1 MVRIAI
7 NIYDWLSAQL
17 RTSARKLDWLRVYDG
32 DAAIVERLVEVDYGP
47 SLGNRIDGDT
57 YYNCC

>member
-7 NIYDWLSAQL
+7 VIYDWLSAQL
-17 RTSARKLDWLRVYDG
+17 RTTGRKLDWLRVYDS
-32 DAAIVERLVEVDYGP
+32 DTAIVERLVEVDYGP

-57 YYNCC
+57 Y